1 MSTVWA
7 PTCCAGFEGRTHGMA
22 CLGPWLAALAVSCE
36 CGPWVLSV
44 DHQRQDDLA
53 ISGAKG
59 AGSSRGCEIFAGA
72 ELIAGHVVLAI
83 PA

>member
-22 CLGPWLAALAVSCE
+22 CLGPWLAAIAVSCE

-44 DHQRQDDLA
+44 DDQRQDDLA
-53 ISGAKG
+53 IIGSKG
-59 AGSSRGCEIFAGA
+59 LGLACGCEALASA
-72 ELIAGHVVLAI
+72 ELVAGHVVLAV